1 MKIGFAVNNEGT
13 ITFYNSL
20 PTKLRTSTGL
30 HLNIKDWSDE
40 EMQNNGLFD
49 VIVDDSYDERIHN
62 LGEVYWD
69 TKEKVFKKD
78 ISNKTWSKTLSE
90 LKEEAIANYKHRI
103 NNELAKTDW
112 YIIRSIDNGTEVPSD
127 ISEAR
132 ENLRV
137 QSQNVESE
145 INAITKKANV
155 ITYDFPNI

>member
-13 ITFYNSL
+13 ITFYNQV

-69 TKEKVFKKD
+69 TKEKVF
-78 ISNKTWSKTLSE
+78 IM
-90 LKEEAIANYKHRI
+90 
-103 NNELAKTDW
+103 
-112 YIIRSIDNGTEVPSD
+112 
-127 ISEAR
+127 
-132 ENLRV
+132 NL
-137 QSQNVESE
+137 QKQ
-145 INAITKKANV
+145 IGI
-155 ITYDFPNI
+155 